1 MILSD
6 GSIKARLAS
15 GDLKIEPLVNP
26 ELQIQPASVD
36 LRLDKHFIRVR
47 KAHVGV
53 IDLADPVQELDRVS
67 TEDSF
72 VIEPWE
78 FVLASTAETIRMPN
92 DLVGRVEGRSSLG
105 RLGLIIHVT
114 AGFVDPGFEGQITLE
129 MTNFNPSPLRLH
141 IGMRVCQLSLE
152 QMTSPAERPY
162 GEARGSKYVGETA
175 RGAVPSRFR
184 L

>member
-6 GSIKARLAS
+6 GDIETRLES
-15 GDLKIEPLVNP
+15 GDLVIHPLINSK
-26 ELQIQPASVD
+26 LQVQPASVD
-36 LRLDKHFIRVR
+36 LRLDKNFIRVR
-47 KAHVGV
+47 KSHVGV
-53 IDLADPVQELDRVS
+53 IDLADPVQELDRVT

-141 IGMRVCQLSLE
+141 VGMRVCQLSLE
-152 QMTSPAERPY
+152 QMTSPAKRPY
-162 GEARGSKYVGETA
+162 GKERGSKYIGEA
-175 RGAVPSRFR
+175 AVGAVPSRYR
-184 L
+184 P